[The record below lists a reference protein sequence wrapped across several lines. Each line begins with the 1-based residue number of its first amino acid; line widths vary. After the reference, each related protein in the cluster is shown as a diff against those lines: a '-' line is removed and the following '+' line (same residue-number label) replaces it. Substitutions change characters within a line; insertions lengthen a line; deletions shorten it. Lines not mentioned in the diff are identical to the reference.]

1 MWIPKITI
9 KTIKKIEYI
18 TITKNNKTNRIINKL
33 IIKTIRNN
41 PITVKIKEYKIT
53 NIPTIIKKK

>member
-41 PITVKIKEYKIT
+41 PITVKIKEYEIT